1 MALRPNLFVT
11 VYTNTLYTPSA
22 HYLHTDYR
30 LSTHYLQN
38 IYVQP
43 TRTSGCS
50 GPSSLGPHGRCSS
63 HSSTTR
69 PRPSPSQ
76 PSRRGRTA
84 HSSRVSNTKFA
95 FSKWESG
102 LDNENCLNA
111 KKYFYSDFPWFNCC
125 GIGIVLQILYWILL
139 RTASVGIIKL

>member
-1 MALRPNLFVT
+1 MDHLKTSGVIFNFE
-11 VYTNTLYTPSA
+11 LYLNYATHHSIIYINSA
-22 HYLHTDYR
+22 TSSSHYLNIIYILSIHYLHTIYT

-38 IYVQP
+38 ICVQP

-111 KKYFYSDFPWFNCC
+111 NEYFYSDFP
-125 GIGIVLQILYWILL
+125 
-139 RTASVGIIKL
+139 